1 VTAQATRRARR
12 RYDRIAPVYD
22 LLEAPAE
29 LAFGRWRRA
38 LWGRVGAERVLE
50 VGVGTGKNLRYHPDQ
65 ATVTA
70 IDFSEGMLARARRR
84 ADATGS
90 RARLALA
97 DVQALP
103 YDDDSFDVG
112 LASFVFCSV
121 PDAVVGLAEMRRVV
135 RPGGRLLL
143 LEHVLPAGVLAP
155 LAQLL
160 DPIVVRLWGA
170 HINRDTLG
178 NVRAAGWSDCT
189 VARRLGSLV
198 VQIEAG

>member
-1 VTAQATRRARR
+1 MTAQATRRARR